1 MRIRLTIAAVL
12 AVFAISAPLASA
24 ESTGV
29 PGAVEGVVGIT
40 HITESVKYP
49 VVLITVS
56 KNACREHKRHDDAS
70 TSCVGDAL
78 APPVELI
85 VGPPKGVEP
94 GPPEGLDPGRP
105 EDVGPPCDPADREF
119 CVGL

>member
-24 ESTGV
+24 ESTGE
-29 PGAVEGVVGIT
+29 PGAVVGVVEIT

-56 KNACREHKRHDDAS
+56 QNACQEHKRHDGTS
-70 TSCVGDAL
+70 TICGEEDL
-78 APPVELI
+78 APPSELT
-85 VGPPKGVEP
+85 P
-94 GPPEGLDPGRP
+94 GPPEGLPPGPPIGVTPGRP
-105 EDVGPPCDPADREF
+105 CGKATC
-119 CVGL
+119 

>member
-29 PGAVEGVVGIT
+29 PGAVEGTVMIE
-40 HITESVKYP
+40 HITESGM
-49 VVLITVS
+49 VVLIAVS
-56 KNACREHKRHDDAS
+56 QNACQEHQRHDADP
-70 TSCVGDAL
+70 TSCDVVAL
-78 APPVELI
+78 PPLGELI
-85 VGPPKGVEP
+85 VGPAKGA
-94 GPPEGLDPGRP
+94 GRP
-105 EDVGPPCDPADREF
+105 EDVGPPCDPAGREF

>member
-29 PGAVEGVVGIT
+29 PGAVEGTVMIE
-40 HITESVKYP
+40 HITESGTI
-49 VVLITVS
+49 VLITVS
-56 KNACREHKRHDDAS
+56 QNACQEHESHLLDSAR
-70 TSCVGDAL
+70 CGGDAL
-78 APPVELI
+78 APAPPVELI
-85 VGPPKGVEP
+85 VGPPEGA
-94 GPPEGLDPGRP
+94 GPPIGLDPGRP
-105 EDVGPPCDPADREF
+105 EDVGPPCDPADRKF

>member
-29 PGAVEGVVGIT
+29 PGAVEGTVEIE
-40 HITESVKYP
+40 HITESGTI
-49 VVLITVS
+49 VLITVS
-56 KNACREHKRHDDAS
+56 QNACLEHQSH
-70 TSCVGDAL
+70 GDLTDCRGEDL

-85 VGPPKGVEP
+85 VGPPKGVDP
-94 GPPEGLDPGRP
+94 GPPIELDPGRP
-105 EDVGPPCDPADREF
+105 CDGEIV
-119 CVGL
+119 CLL

>member
-29 PGAVEGVVGIT
+29 PGAVEGTAEIT
-40 HITESVKYP
+40 FIETERI
-49 VVLITVS
+49 VLMNVS
-56 KNACREHKRHDDAS
+56 ENACLQFQRMDDLFRAD
-70 TSCVGDAL
+70 CGGEDLAPL

-85 VGPPKGVEP
+85 VGPPKGLEP
-94 GPPEGLDPGRP
+94 GPPDDVSPPTDRGRP
-105 EDVGPPCDPADREF
+105 CGEDA
-119 CVGL
+119 CVG

>member
-29 PGAVEGVVGIT
+29 PGAVAGVVVIT

-56 KNACREHKRHDDAS
+56 QNACREHDRLDADP
-70 TSCVGDAL
+70 TVDCEEGVAL
-78 APPVELI
+78 APP
-85 VGPPKGVEP
+85 KDA
-94 GPPEGLDPGRP
+94 GPPEGVEP
-105 EDVGPPCDPADREF
+105 GPPCDPADREF

>member
-29 PGAVEGVVGIT
+29 PGAVAGVVTIE
-40 HITESVKYP
+40 HITESGTNP

-56 KNACREHKRHDDAS
+56 QNACLEHLDR
-70 TSCVGDAL
+70 GDTAETKCSEVAL
-78 APPVELI
+78 APPGELDP
-85 VGPPKGVEP
+85 GPPGELEP
-94 GPPEGLDPGRP
+94 GPPLGRGRP
-105 EDVGPPCDPADREF
+105 CDKEICA
-119 CVGL
+119 G

>member
-29 PGAVEGVVGIT
+29 PGAVEGVVEIT
-40 HITESVKYP
+40 HITESGTI
-49 VVLITVS
+49 VLITVS
-56 KNACREHKRHDDAS
+56 QNACLEHERHLDS
-70 TSCVGDAL
+70 TRCGGEAL

-85 VGPPKGVEP
+85 VGPPKGVDP
-94 GPPEGLDPGRP
+94 GPPIELDPG
-105 EDVGPPCDPADREF
+105 PPCRDDREVI
-119 CVGL
+119 CV

>member
-29 PGAVEGVVGIT
+29 PGAVEGVVEIT
-40 HITESVKYP
+40 HITESGTI
-49 VVLITVS
+49 VLITVS
-56 KNACREHKRHDDAS
+56 QNACLEHQRHDDAL
-70 TSCVGDAL
+70 TLCDGVAL

-85 VGPPKGVEP
+85 VGPPKGVDP
-94 GPPEGLDPGRP
+94 GPPIELDPG
-105 EDVGPPCDPADREF
+105 PPCRDDREVI
-119 CVGL
+119 CV

>member
-29 PGAVEGVVGIT
+29 PGAVEGTVMIE
-40 HITESVKYP
+40 HITESGM

-56 KNACREHKRHDDAS
+56 QNACQEHESHLLDSAR
-70 TSCVGDAL
+70 CGGDAL

-85 VGPPKGVEP
+85 VGPPKGA
-94 GPPEGLDPGRP
+94 GPPEGTGPPLDPGRP
-105 EDVGPPCDPADREF
+105 CDGEA
-119 CVGL
+119 CLGL

>member
-1 MRIRLTIAAVL
+1 MRIRLTIAAGL

-29 PGAVEGVVGIT
+29 PGAVEGTVMIE
-40 HITESVKYP
+40 HITESGTNP

-56 KNACREHKRHDDAS
+56 QNACLEHQRHLDPTLCDG
-70 TSCVGDAL
+70 VAL
-78 APPVELI
+78 APPIELI
-85 VGPPKGVEP
+85 VGPPKGV
-94 GPPEGLDPGRP
+94 DPGRP

>member
-29 PGAVEGVVGIT
+29 PGAVEGVVMIE
-40 HITESVKYP
+40 HITEGQTS
-49 VVLITVS
+49 LFITVS
-56 KNACREHKRHDDAS
+56 QNACLEHQRHLDPIDDRTDCGGEDLAP
-70 TSCVGDAL
+70 L

-85 VGPPKGVEP
+85 VGPPKGLEP
-94 GPPEGLDPGRP
+94 GPPDDVSPPIDRGRP
-105 EDVGPPCDPADREF
+105 CDGEA
-119 CVGL
+119 CLGL